1 MWRFLNLSIS
11 AQPCYSRILSL
22 LKEPQSQ
29 YTFLDLGCCF
39 AQDLRKLVHDGAPSE
54 NLYASDLDQSFLD
67 LSYDLFKD
75 KDTLKSNL
83 FQANALDE
91 HGPMDKLE
99 GKIDVIY
106 AGSFLHLFS
115 WDDQVKACK
124 AMIKILKPRKGSI
137 VFGRQT
143 GNLKGQEVERR
154 KQNFD
159 HSGGAP
165 LWRHDVESF
174 TKLWD
179 LAGATTGTK
188 WKTWGTL
195 DEAEETGSGHWA
207 EKGIRQLKFEVERV
221 E

>member
-11 AQPCYSRILSL
+11 VQPCYPRIVSF

-29 YTFLDLGCCF
+29 HTLLDLGCCF
-39 AQDLRKLVHDGAPSE
+39 AQDMRKLVYDGVPSE

-75 KDTLKSNL
+75 KDTMKAHL
-83 FQANALDE
+83 FAANALDE
-91 HGPMDKLE
+91 HSPLDDLE
-99 GKIDVIY
+99 GKIDIVY

-115 WDDQVKACK
+115 WDEQLKACK
-124 AMIKILKPRKGSI
+124 TMIKTLKPRKGSL

-143 GNLKGQEVERR
+143 GNVKGQEVPRR
-154 KQNFD
+154 TSFD
-159 HSGGAP
+159 KDGGSSI
-165 LWRHDVESF
+165 WRHDVESF

-179 LAGATTGTK
+179 LAGKETGTM

-195 DEAEETGSGHWA
+195 DQAEAMGSGHWA
-207 EKGIRQLKFEVERV
+207 EEGIRQLKFEVERV